1 MTQEQIPTDRKQTLP
16 DVHTLAWWQKQW
28 SEVLTAY
35 RGASHGI
42 NRALALY
49 DDFVSESSAIRKRCE
64 NLEREREV
72 DRARIGELAARV
84 ERMAEHLNRQ
94 RKQGSTEASL

>member
-1 MTQEQIPTDRKQTLP
+1 MNDLP
-16 DVHTLAWWQKQW
+16 SERLATTPDKWTLAWWAKQLG
-28 SEVLTAY
+28 EIQTAY
-35 RGASHGI
+35 RGATHGI

-49 DDFVSESSAIRKRCE
+49 DDFVSETAAIRKRCE

-84 ERMAEHLNRQ
+84 ERMAKHLNDQ

>member
-1 MTQEQIPTDRKQTLP
+1 MVSDAEFDKRASSTP
-16 DVHTLAWWQKQW
+16 DPYTLAWFKKQLA
-28 SEVLTAY
+28 EITTGY
-35 RGASHGI
+35 RGATHGI
-42 NRALALY
+42 NRANALY
-49 DDFVSESSAIRKRCE
+49 DDFVSETAAMRKRCE

>member
-1 MTQEQIPTDRKQTLP
+1 MNDLP
-16 DVHTLAWWQKQW
+16 SERLATTPDKYTLAWWQKQW
-28 SEVLTAY
+28 SEVLQAY
-35 RGASHGI
+35 RGVTHAV
-42 NRALALY
+42 NRSMALY
-49 DDFVSESSAIRKRCE
+49 DDFVSEAAAIRKRCE

>member
-1 MTQEQIPTDRKQTLP
+1 MSEQLPADRKQTLP

-28 SEVLTAY
+28 SEVLQAY
-35 RGASHGI
+35 RGISHAV
-42 NRALALY
+42 NRSMALY
-49 DDFVSESSAIRKRCE
+49 DDFVSEAAAIRKRCE

-84 ERMAEHLNRQ
+84 ERMAKHLNDQ

>member
-1 MTQEQIPTDRKQTLP
+1 LG
-16 DVHTLAWWQKQW
+16 WWEKRYQ
-28 SEVLTAY
+28 EVLTAY

-49 DDFVSESSAIRKRCE
+49 DDFVSEAAAMRKRCE